1 MVNNVIV
8 TVQIWDTAGQEKY
21 HSIGYAFYRGAD
33 CCVLTFD
40 LTKRKSFE
48 MLDKWREGFI
58 DHAGAQDPENFPFVV
73 MGNKCDKQDRQVSQ
87 EEAQN
92 WCKENGNIP
101 YFETSAIAN
110 MNVDDA
116 FFSIIKKAV
125 DAQDSNAIEM
135 PDSIGVV
142 GGANIQL
149 SARNNSQASPYKRKK
164 KCKC

>member
-1 MVNNVIV
+1 
-8 TVQIWDTAGQEKY
+8 
-21 HSIGYAFYRGAD
+21 
-33 CCVLTFD
+33 
-40 LTKRKSFE
+40 
-48 MLDKWREGFI
+48 
-58 DHAGAQDPENFPFVV
+58 
-73 MGNKCDKQDRQVSQ
+73 
-87 EEAQN
+87 
-92 WCKENGNIP
+92 
-101 YFETSAIAN
+101 